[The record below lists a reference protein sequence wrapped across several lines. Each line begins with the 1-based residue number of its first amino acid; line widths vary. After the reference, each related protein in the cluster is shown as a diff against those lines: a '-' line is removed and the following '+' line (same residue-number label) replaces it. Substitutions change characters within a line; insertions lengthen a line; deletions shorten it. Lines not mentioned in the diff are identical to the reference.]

1 MSDTIDELLTQ
12 EPFTKSHNSDSLFL
26 SAMSQ
31 SLIFHYE
38 NSDIFKQYCIKKNF
52 NPYDD
57 FTLNEIPFI
66 PSNIF
71 KKLKLSSVDKNEI
84 IKIVHSSSTTGKTPS
99 TILIDKITSERQQ
112 KIIISI
118 LSNFIGKNRKSFLIL
133 ESKNNVSTGDEMSSR
148 SSAVRGL
155 TPFMKN
161 LEFILKNDLTLN
173 FENMNKLKFEVTIDH
188 AIFGFTWILYLFI
201 EKYQNDKNIKELFS
215 KLNKPLILHSGGWKK
230 LQNIKISK
238 TEFNQKVSDFFKT
251 EPNNVID
258 FYGLVE
264 QLGTI
269 YPDCEYGFKHVPNYS
284 HIIIRDIHTLEPV
297 ENGNRGF
304 IQILTPIPHSYPGV
318 SILTD
323 DIGKIVSVN
332 SCKCGRQGICFKF
345 LERLKTADLAGCG
358 DTFEM

>member
-84 IKIVHSSSTTGKTPS
+84 IKTVHSSSTTGKTPS

>member
-1 MSDTIDELLTQ
+1 MSDTIEVLLTK
-12 EPFTKSHNSDSLFL
+12 EPFTEYSDSDSLFL
-26 SAMSQ
+26 DAMSQ

-38 NSDIFKQYCIKKNF
+38 HSDIFKQYCIKKNF
-52 NPYDD
+52 NPYHD
-57 FTLNEIPFI
+57 FTLDKIPFI

-71 KKLKLSSVDKNEI
+71 KKLKLSSVHEDDI
-84 IKIVHSSSTTGKTPS
+84 IKTVYSSSTTGKTPS

-118 LSNFIGKNRKSFLIL
+118 LSNFIGKGRKSFLIL
-133 ESKNNVSTGDEMSSR
+133 ESKDNVSTGDEISSR

-155 TPFMKN
+155 TPFMKTID
-161 LEFILKNDLTLN
+161 FILKNDLSLN
-173 FENMNKLKFEVTIDH
+173 FETIDKLKFENTINH

-201 EKYQNDKNIKELFS
+201 EKYQNDKNIKDLFS

-238 TEFNQKVSDFFKT
+238 TEFNQKVSDFFQT
-251 EPNNVID
+251 DTNNVID

-269 YPDCEYGFKHVPNYS
+269 YPDCKYGFKHVPRYS

-297 ENGNRGF
+297 KNGNRGF

-323 DIGKIVSVN
+323 DIGEIVGVN
-332 SCKCGRQGICFKF
+332 SCKCGRKGICFKF

>member
-1 MSDTIDELLTQ
+1 MSDTIDELLIQ

-26 SAMSQ
+26 AAMSQ

-84 IKIVHSSSTTGKTPS
+84 IKTVHSSSTTGKTPS

-161 LEFILKNDLTLN
+161 IEFILKNDLTLN
-173 FENMNKLKFEVTIDH
+173 FENMNKLKFEDTIDH

-201 EKYQNDKNIKELFS
+201 EKYQNDENIKELFS

-323 DIGKIVSVN
+323 DIGKIVGVN

>member
-201 EKYQNDKNIKELFS
+201 EKYQNDKNVKELFS

>member
-84 IKIVHSSSTTGKTPS
+84 IKTVHSSSTTGKTPS

-201 EKYQNDKNIKELFS
+201 EKYQNDKNVKELFS

-297 ENGNRGF
+297 EHGNRGF

>member
-133 ESKNNVSTGDEMSSR
+133 ETKNNVSTGDEMSSR

-201 EKYQNDKNIKELFS
+201 EKYQNDKNVKELFS

-323 DIGKIVSVN
+323 DIGKIVGVN

>member
-1 MSDTIDELLTQ
+1 MSNTIDELLIQ
-12 EPFTKSHNSDSLFL
+12 EPFTKSHNSNSLFL
-26 SAMSQ
+26 DAMSQ

-71 KKLKLSSVDKNEI
+71 KKLKLSSVDKNKI
-84 IKIVHSSSTTGKTPS
+84 IKTVHSSSTTGKTPS

-201 EKYQNDKNIKELFS
+201 EKYQNDKNVKELFS

-323 DIGKIVSVN
+323 DIGKIVGVN

>member
-1 MSDTIDELLTQ
+1 MSNTIDELLIQ
-12 EPFTKSHNSDSLFL
+12 EPFTKSHNSNSLFL
-26 SAMSQ
+26 DAMSQ

-71 KKLKLSSVDKNEI
+71 KKLKLSSVDKNKI
-84 IKIVHSSSTTGKTPS
+84 IKTVHSSSTTGKTPS

-201 EKYQNDKNIKELFS
+201 EKYQNDKNVKELFS

-297 ENGNRGF
+297 EHGNRGF

-323 DIGKIVSVN
+323 DIGKIVGVN

>member
-1 MSDTIDELLTQ
+1 MADIIELLLTK
-12 EPFTKSHNSDSLFL
+12 EPFTESPDSDRLFL
-26 SAMSQ
+26 DAMSQ
-31 SLIFHYE
+31 SLIFHYD
-38 NSDIFKQYCIKKNF
+38 NSDIFKEFCIKKNF
-52 NPYDD
+52 NPYHD
-57 FTLNEIPFI
+57 FTIDEIPFI
-66 PSNIF
+66 PSTIF
-71 KKLKLSSVDKNEI
+71 KKLKLSSVHKDDI
-84 IKIVHSSSTTGKTPS
+84 IKTVHSSSTTGKTPS

-112 KIIISI
+112 KILISI
-118 LSNFIGKNRKSFLIL
+118 LSNFIGKDRKSFLIL
-133 ESKNNVSTGDEMSSR
+133 ESKDNVSTGNEMSSR

-155 TPFMKN
+155 TPFMKTIN
-161 LEFILKNDLTLN
+161 FILQNDLTLN
-173 FENMNKLKFEVTIDH
+173 FEILNKFKFENTKSN

-201 EKYQNDKNIKELFS
+201 EKYQNDKNVKDLFS

-238 TEFNQKVSDFFKT
+238 TEFNRKVSDFFQT
-251 EPNNVID
+251 DTNNVID

-269 YPDCEYGFKHVPNYS
+269 YPDCKYGFKHVPRYS

-297 ENGNRGF
+297 KNGNRGF

-323 DIGKIVSVN
+323 DIGEIVGVD
-332 SCKCGRQGICFKF
+332 SCKCGRKGICFKF
-345 LERLKTADLAGCG
+345 LERIKTADLAGCG